1 MVWVDWSKGGAGSGL
16 YSREWQPDPVQ
27 GYWDPD
33 RFYQPVEQHRGQFS
47 PPPNASPATKR

>member
-1 MVWVDWSKGGAGSGL
+1 MRPRWLLIPVLLSIAGIAAGMVWVDWSKGGAGSGL

-33 RFYQPVEQHRGQFS
+33 RF
-47 PPPNASPATKR
+47 